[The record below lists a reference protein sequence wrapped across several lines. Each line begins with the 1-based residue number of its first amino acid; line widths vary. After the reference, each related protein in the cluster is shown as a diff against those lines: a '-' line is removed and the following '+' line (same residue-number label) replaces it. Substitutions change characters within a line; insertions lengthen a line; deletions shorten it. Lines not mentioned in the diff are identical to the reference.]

1 MAYGLNDIPVRLT
14 SWTGTQNGVKVRN
27 SRKFSKTFDY
37 PENIF
42 KQNISGYGLSY
53 TDSLKGL
60 TNSFEFKNNFW
71 GTKDGKYVILY
82 GQVRVKMNDGK
93 IQKFYVVYPV
103 TKEEF
108 DKWKEAAYYIELSK
122 KKK

>member
-1 MAYGLNDIPVRLT
+1 
-14 SWTGTQNGVKVRN
+14 
-27 SRKFSKTFDY
+27 
-37 PENIF
+37 
-42 KQNISGYGLSY
+42 
-53 TDSLKGL
+53 
-60 TNSFEFKNNFW
+60 
-71 GTKDGKYVILY
+71 
-82 GQVRVKMNDGK
+82 MNDGK

>member
-1 MAYGLNDIPVRLT
+1 
-14 SWTGTQNGVKVRN
+14 VKVRN
-27 SRKFSKTFDY
+27 SRKFSKTIDY
-37 PENIF
+37 PEYVF
-42 KQNISGYGLSY
+42 KKNISNYGLSY